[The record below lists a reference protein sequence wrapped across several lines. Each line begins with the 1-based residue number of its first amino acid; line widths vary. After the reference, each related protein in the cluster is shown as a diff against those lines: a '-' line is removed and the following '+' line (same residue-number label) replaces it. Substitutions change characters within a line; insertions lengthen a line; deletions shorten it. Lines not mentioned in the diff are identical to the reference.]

1 MPKGK
6 TGMKRLTIPFAREKL
21 SGLFIPLGSLVL
33 ALIMGGVLLFISGY
47 NPIAAYGAMITGAF
61 GSLDS
66 IADTLG
72 IATPLILCGV
82 AVAIA
87 MVGGVI
93 NIGCEGQ
100 LYTGAL
106 CAAVLG
112 IFLPPL
118 PPPVL
123 ILLCFCGSLVGGGLW
138 AGLAGY
144 LKYKMRSNE
153 VVLTIMLNYIA
164 IFLTDY
170 IVTVWLKAPGM
181 SIRTPNVQAG
191 AVLPVLYPYSR
202 FTIGFLAAVAAVVIV
217 RWLLKNTAFGFEVRA
232 MGMNPLAA
240 VTAGINTNRQFV
252 ITMFISGALAGL
264 AGGIEVLGVHKYF
277 IKGFSPGYGYDGL
290 AIAVLGQN
298 DPAGVF
304 AAALLYGA
312 LRSGAQ
318 VMDRATRIPK
328 DFVVV
333 LQALIIIFVA
343 TPGIVLALRKS
354 TRGPGRLPGNT
365 AKTRKGRQS
374 HE

>member
-1 MPKGK
+1 M
-6 TGMKRLTIPFAREKL
+6 
-21 SGLFIPLGSLVL
+21 
-33 ALIMGGVLLFISGY
+33 
-47 NPIAAYGAMITGAF
+47 
-61 GSLDS
+61 DS

-87 MVGGVI
+87 MVGGVV

-100 LYTGAL
+100 LYIGAL
-106 CAAVLG
+106 AAAIAG

-118 PPPVL
+118 PPFLVIP
-123 ILLCFCGSLVGGGLW
+123 LCMLAALAGGGLW

-144 LKYKMRSNE
+144 LKNNTRANE

-164 IFLTDY
+164 IFFTDY
-170 IVTVWLKAPGM
+170 IVSVWLKAPGM
-181 SIRTPNVQAG
+181 SIKTPNVRPA

-202 FTIGFLAAVAAVVIV
+202 FTIGFIIAIIAVVVIH
-217 RWLLKNTAFGFEVRA
+217 WLLKNTAFGFEVRS
-232 MGMNPLAA
+232 MGANPLAA
-240 VTAGINTNRQFV
+240 ETAGINVNRQFL
-252 ITMFISGALAGL
+252 ITMFISGALTGL

-277 IKGFSPGYGYDGL
+277 IKGFSPGYGFDGL

-298 DPAGVF
+298 DPFGVL

-343 TPGIVLALRKS
+343 TPGILLAMRQK
-354 TRGPGRLPGNT
+354 LPK
-365 AKTRKGRQS
+365 AILKGTPVQHKGGKRNG
-374 HE
+374 

>member
-1 MPKGK
+1 
-6 TGMKRLTIPFAREKL
+6 MKRLPLPFLRKNF
-21 SGLFIPLGSLVL
+21 SGLFVPLGSLVL
-33 ALIMGGVLLFISGY
+33 ALVSGGVLLLISGY
-47 NPIAAYGAMITGAF
+47 NPVAAYGAMISGAF

-100 LYTGAL
+100 LYIGAL
-106 CAAVLG
+106 SAAAAG
-112 IFLPPL
+112 IFLPAL
-118 PPPVL
+118 PPP
-123 ILLCFCGSLVGGGLW
+123 ILLLLCSAAAMAGGGLW

-181 SIRTPNVQAG
+181 SIKTPNVQAG

-202 FTIGFLAAVAAVVIV
+202 FTIGFLAAIAAVIVI

-232 MGMNPLAA
+232 IGINPLAA
-240 VTAGINTNRQFV
+240 ATAGININRQFM

-298 DPAGVF
+298 DPVGVF

-318 VMDRATRIPK
+318 AMDRATRIPK

-343 TPGIVLALRKS
+343 TPGMVLALRKS
-354 TRGPGRLPGNT
+354 AAGFRRPPGIA
-365 AKTRKGRQS
+365 AKLRKGGQG
-374 HE
+374 HG

>member
-1 MPKGK
+1 
-6 TGMKRLTIPFAREKL
+6 MKRFAFSPARKKFA
-21 SGLFIPLGSLVL
+21 GLFIPLGSLVL
-33 ALIMGGVLLFISGY
+33 ALIMGGILLLISGY
-47 NPIAAYGAMITGAF
+47 NPFIAYRAMISGAF
-61 GSLDS
+61 GSFDS

-100 LYTGAL
+100 LYIGAL
-106 CAAVLG
+106 CAAVCG

-118 PPPVL
+118 PSPIL
-123 ILLCFCGSLVGGGLW
+123 ILLCFSAALAGGGLW

-144 LKYKMRSNE
+144 LKYKMRANE
-153 VVLTIMLNYIA
+153 VVITIMLNYIA

-181 SIRTPNVQAG
+181 SIRTPNIQAG

-202 FTIGFLAAVAAVVIV
+202 FTIGFLAAIIAVIII
-217 RWLLKNTAFGFEVRA
+217 RWLLNNTAFGFEVRA
-232 MGMNPLAA
+232 MGINPLAS

-264 AGGIEVLGVHKYF
+264 AGGIEVMGVHKYF

-304 AAALLYGA
+304 VAALLYGA

-318 VMDRATRIPK
+318 VMDRMTRIPK

-343 TPGIVLALRKS
+343 TPGILLALRNS
-354 TRGPGRLPGNT
+354 ARGLWHPPGNT
-365 AKTRKGRQS
+365 AKQRKEEQD